1 MPGIARKG
9 QDKAKGAIVGPSA
22 STVKAD
28 GKFVA
33 LIGDNVASHG
43 KAPHAKPT
51 LVSNGASKV
60 LVDGKVPA
68 KQGTVATCG
77 HTVVPGSSSVIVP

>member
-9 QDKAKGAIVGPSA
+9 QDKARGVIVGPSA

-33 LIGDNVASHG
+33 LLGDRIASHG
-43 KAPHAKPT
+43 KAPHSKPT
-51 LVSNGASKV
+51 LQSNGASKI

-68 KQGTVATCG
+68 KQGSTATCG
-77 HTVVPGSSSVIVP
+77 HSVAPGSSEVIVP